1 MPFFLNY
8 SEYLPQDKNISPAQ
22 SLVWDNNQ
30 FFTGMQTENKY
41 YLGNIEWSDM
51 FNNLPKNSLFIIPER
66 ELIKIKTNLEDYN
79 NNHKNKVNLNQI
91 DQIEKKYIEQEKI
104 YLITFNQ

>member
-8 SEYLPQDKNISPAQ
+8 SEYLPQDKNISPAS

-41 YLGNIEWSDM
+41 YLGNIEWSNM
-51 FNNLPKNSLFIIPER
+51 FNTLSRNSLFVVPER
-66 ELIKIKTNLEDYN
+66 ELIKIKTSLEDYN
-79 NNHKNKVNLNQI
+79 KSHQTKINLQQL
-91 DQIEKKYIEQEKI
+91 DQVEKKYTEQEQF
-104 YLITFNQ
+104 YLITFN